1 MAGRPPA
8 RYDPDVHPVLAEQ
21 YAREGCI
28 NKEIAARL
36 GICATTFY
44 NWRQDH
50 EEFRKALKD
59 GKEVTD
65 AKVEKA
71 LLSSA
76 LDGNFQA
83 QRLWLLNRRP
93 DRWRDRQEVE
103 HSGVISWVEL
113 VKSAAAER
121 EDGSDGGA

>member
-1 MAGRPPA
+1 MAGRAGRPPA
-8 RYDPDVHPVLAEQ
+8 EYDKDMHPVLAEQ

-36 GICATTFY
+36 GISETTFY
-44 NWRQDH
+44 VWRRDH

-71 LLSSA
+71 LLTEA
-76 LDGNFQA
+76 LGGNFNA
-83 QRLWLLNRRP
+83 QKFWLNNRRP
-93 DRWRDRQEVE
+93 ERWREKSEVE
-103 HSGVISWVEL
+103 HSGAL
-113 VKSAAAER
+113 TLHFDK
-121 EDGSDGGA
+121 EDEGL

>member
-1 MAGRPPA
+1 M
-8 RYDPDVHPVLAEQ
+8 HPVLAEQ

-36 GICATTFY
+36 GISETTFY
-44 NWRQDH
+44 VWRRDH

-103 HSGVISWVEL
+103 HSGVVSWMEL
-113 VKSAAAER
+113 VKSAANTNEGR
-121 EDGSDGGA
+121 EGSA